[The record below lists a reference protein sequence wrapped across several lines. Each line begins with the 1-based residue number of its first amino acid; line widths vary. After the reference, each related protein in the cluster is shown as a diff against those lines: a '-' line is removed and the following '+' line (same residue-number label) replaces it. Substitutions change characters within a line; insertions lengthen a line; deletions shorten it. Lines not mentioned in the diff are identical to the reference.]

1 MIRYLPLIVGI
12 APLIGVTMAYWLNVR
27 ADVLPSCIPYIDGCT
42 SISATGRYMPG
53 SMVFR
58 AVLLP
63 QAAFLTVLW
72 WFSVEWLREVSPT
85 SRASKAILLFGFT
98 GAVALIVYVS
108 YLGTKEP
115 FYEFLRRFGIYLY
128 FLGTALAQILLTLA
142 MTGSRL
148 RNTMLLVISLP
159 FVLGVTNLL
168 LKLIMDDS
176 NAIENSIEWISALLM
191 QGWFVLL
198 YVAWRGSGLTVT
210 VRTDSS
216 NAR

>member
-1 MIRYLPLIVGI
+1 
-12 APLIGVTMAYWLNVR
+12 
-27 ADVLPSCIPYIDGCT
+27 
-42 SISATGRYMPG
+42 MPG

-85 SRASKAILLFGFT
+85 NRASKAILLFGFT

-148 RNTMLLVISLP
+148 RNTMLLVISMP

-176 NAIENSIEWISALLM
+176 NTIENSIEWISALLM
-191 QGWFVLL
+191 HGWFVLL
-198 YVAWRGSGLTVT
+198 YVAWRSSGLTVT
-210 VRTDSS
+210 VRTDSG